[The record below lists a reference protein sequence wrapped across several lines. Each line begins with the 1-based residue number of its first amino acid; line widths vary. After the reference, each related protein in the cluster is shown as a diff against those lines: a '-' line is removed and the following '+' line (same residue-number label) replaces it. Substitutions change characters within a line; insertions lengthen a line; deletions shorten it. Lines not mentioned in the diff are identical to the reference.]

1 MPVKAIRF
9 DHNGQNVQAEVVYN
23 FDELSNAVMVVPNN
37 TEELNE
43 NILLVRDKSRWKSS
57 STLRK
62 KFPSTFNNIINK
74 IDEELK
80 SEISADHILMLGN
93 FLS

>member
-9 DHNGQNVQAEVVYN
+9 DHNGQNVQADVVYN
-23 FDELSNAVMVVPNN
+23 FNELSNAVMVVPSNA
-37 TEELNE
+37 EELNE

-62 KFPSTFNNIINK
+62 KFPSTFNNIITK
-74 IDEELK
+74 VDEELR

>member
-1 MPVKAIRF
+1 MPVKAIKF
-9 DHNGQNVQAEVVYN
+9 DHNGQNIQAEVVYN
-23 FDELSNAVMVVPNN
+23 FNELSNAVMVVPSNA
-37 TEELNE
+37 EELNE

-57 STLRK
+57 STLKK
-62 KFPSTFNNIINK
+62 KFPSTFNNIISR

-80 SEISADHILMLGN
+80 SELSVDHFLMVGN

>member
-1 MPVKAIRF
+1 MPVKAIKF
-9 DHNGQNVQAEVVYN
+9 DHNGQNIQAEVVYN
-23 FDELSNAVMVVPNN
+23 FNELSNAVMVVPSN

-62 KFPSTFNNIINK
+62 KFPSTFNNIVNK
-74 IDEELK
+74 VDEELR
-80 SEISADHILMLGN
+80 SELSADHFLMVGN

>member
-1 MPVKAIRF
+1 MPVKAIKF
-9 DHNGQNVQAEVVYN
+9 DHNGQNIQAEVVYN
-23 FDELSNAVMVVPNN
+23 FNELSNAVMVVPSN

-62 KFPSTFNNIINK
+62 KFPSTFNNIVNK
-74 IDEELK
+74 VDEELR
-80 SEISADHILMLGN
+80 SELTADHFLMVGN

>member
-23 FDELSNAVMVVPNN
+23 FDELSNAVMVVPSN

-62 KFPSTFNNIINK
+62 KFPSTFNNIITK
-74 IDEELK
+74 VDEELK